1 MVVFYKQGICKV
13 LSVAFG
19 SNFRL
24 DKDKNLLK
32 PNLQCSSN
40 ISNSKIN
47 WLQATKL
54 LLRVVYRA
62 RNVFIPKIVILPLTE
77 WKQPQK

>member
-32 PNLQCSSN
+32 PNLQWSYK
-40 ISNSKIN
+40 ISYSIIN
-47 WLQATKL
+47 WLQAT
-54 LLRVVYRA
+54 
-62 RNVFIPKIVILPLTE
+62 
-77 WKQPQK
+77 

>member
-13 LSVAFG
+13 LPVAFG

-32 PNLQCSSN
+32 PNLQWSYK
-40 ISNSKIN
+40 ISYSIIN
-47 WLQATKL
+47 WLQAT
-54 LLRVVYRA
+54 
-62 RNVFIPKIVILPLTE
+62 
-77 WKQPQK
+77 